1 MKGRSPLCFLAHKT
15 VARSYVRSLRRGQG
29 RYRKPLEPPLLTSIK
44 AGRGLLQA
52 ACHPVVAPKP
62 GDGGGRVGGPRLAG
76 EDGLA
81 ARTQAPRTLADLQRK
96 GSAVMLLLMATCE
109 EKHILV
115 QINPYMT
122 RNMHTQS
129 FLVYVIIIFKHHA
142 SCGSFPDRGSHLDGL
157 RREEDDERRGDA
169 DRRRGGAVVRL
180 AAVLRPVVLRLRH
193 DLDLGR
199 ANVIDA
205 VLPGRDLLAVSVPLQ
220 VCWGVAAPRD
230 AGYPLL
236 AAHADARAFAVPVQ
250 NRR

>member
-1 MKGRSPLCFLAHKT
+1 
-15 VARSYVRSLRRGQG
+15 
-29 RYRKPLEPPLLTSIK
+29 
-44 AGRGLLQA
+44 
-52 ACHPVVAPKP
+52 
-62 GDGGGRVGGPRLAG
+62 
-76 EDGLA
+76 
-81 ARTQAPRTLADLQRK
+81 
-96 GSAVMLLLMATCE
+96 MLLLFLSITL
-109 EKHILV
+109 LV
-115 QINPYMT
+115 T
-122 RNMHTQS
+122 
-129 FLVYVIIIFKHHA
+129 L
-142 SCGSFPDRGSHLDGL
+142 PDRGSHLDGL